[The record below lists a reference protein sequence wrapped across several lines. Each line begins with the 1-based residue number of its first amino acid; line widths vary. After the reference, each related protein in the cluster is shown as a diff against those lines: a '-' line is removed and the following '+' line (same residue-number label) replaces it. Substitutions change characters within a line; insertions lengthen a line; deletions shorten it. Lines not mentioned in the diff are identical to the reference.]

1 MEKKSLHITNLEV
14 NTDLP
19 GCELLDNVFSKA
31 INFRP
36 VDGKLVG
43 TKVAMEAPFKADY
56 EAWILYLWA
65 TVPIEPLNIVAG
77 QRGDQFYF
85 LVSGKAGD
93 FVFDGS
99 SWVQITSAERVL
111 NSVGSDVNLWT
122 TTKLGFNLIVNHSEF
137 FPEYWSGQFGDA
149 LKPVAFSPTKTFQ
162 QQGIRCK
169 AIRSHKNFLFAL
181 GLNER
186 GVDFPYSYRWSH
198 PADINGMPFSWDEQ
212 DLSTM
217 ASKESVGGDYG
228 VIVDGLSLRD
238 SFCLYTESSIHV
250 LDYTGDEHVFRRRL
264 LTSSHG
270 CLATNCVAEALN
282 VHYVMTKKDI
292 VVNDGTSVSSL
303 LTSRLKKVYA
313 NLSQRFF
320 EASFAIVNHATNEV
334 WFCFP
339 EGNYEFP
346 SAAIIYNY
354 VTKQLGFTRLTN
366 ALSVDTNVV
375 SIPPDI
381 VGWFE
386 GTEVLTTGQ
395 RGIWVETKFPQR
407 FKIGDGTTPWT
418 SLTYDVRRIPIV
430 YGEDVIDTAAWWAS
444 NGATVL
450 TNGQR
455 SIESDTGEWKQGNGA
470 DTWAALSYEAI
481 NFPTVSSGSS
491 LDVSIGRMS
500 SICFGAQLPAA
511 FPWRDLVG
519 HFDSWGNWQLPIVSE
534 QLFVGSGVDT
544 EVPVVAATSTDTWS
558 PSNSAALLSG
568 LYGVGPSISR
578 ILQIDGSNIVSSQAM
593 PLVVLFEKTN
603 WALDGQIEVKTLT
616 RVYPSCSAVG
626 SLGEAK
632 LYVGAHDYNGS
643 PIRWNEPVTFDPISD
658 RKIDV
663 RVTGELLAIRFEFR
677 GYDEVEFYG
686 YDVDY
691 TLNGK
696 R

>member
-19 GCELLDNVFSKA
+19 GCELPANVFSRA
-31 INFRP
+31 VNFKP

-43 TKVAMEAPFKADY
+43 TKVAMAAPFKADY
-56 EAWILYLWA
+56 ESWLLYLWA

-99 SWVQITSAERVL
+99 SWVQITSTEKVL

-122 TTKLGFNLIVNHSEF
+122 TAKLGFNLIVNHSEF
-137 FPEYWSGQFGDA
+137 FPEYWSGQFGEA

-198 PADINGMPFSWDEQ
+198 PADINGMPFSWDEL
-212 DLSTM
+212 DLSTL

-228 VIVDGLSLRD
+228 VVIDGLSLRD

-264 LTSSHG
+264 LTSSYG
-270 CLATNCVAEALN
+270 CLATNCVVEALN

-292 VVNDGTSVSSL
+292 VINDGTSVSSL
-303 LTSRLKKVYA
+303 LTNRLKKVYA

-320 EASFAIVNHATNEV
+320 EASFAVVNHASTEV

-354 VTKQLGFTRLTN
+354 VTKQLGFTRLTS
-366 ALSVDTNVV
+366 ALPIATIGSE
-375 SIPPDI
+375 PD
-381 VGWFE
+381 V
-386 GTEVLTTGQ
+386 
-395 RGIWVETKFPQR
+395 
-407 FKIGDGTTPWT
+407 
-418 SLTYDVRRIPIV
+418 
-430 YGEDVIDTAAWWAS
+430 
-444 NGATVL
+444 N
-450 TNGQR
+450 
-455 SIESDTGEWKQGNGA
+455 
-470 DTWAALSYEAI
+470 
-481 NFPTVSSGSS
+481 
-491 LDVSIGRMS
+491 VSIGQMS
-500 SICFGAQLPAA
+500 SICFGVQLPAA
-511 FPWRDLVG
+511 FPWRDLDV
-519 HFDSWGNWQLPIVSE
+519 HFDSWENWQLPVVAE
-534 QLFVGSGVDT
+534 QLFIGYGVDT
-544 EVPVVAATSTDTWS
+544 EVPAEAATSTDTWS
-558 PSNSAALLSG
+558 PSNPAALLSG

-578 ILQIDGSNIVSSQAM
+578 ILQIDGSNTVTWRYRVPGDESNAVASQRMPIVA
-593 PLVVLFEKTN
+593 LFEKTN
-603 WALDGQIEVKTLT
+603 WALEGQIDIKTLT
-616 RVYPSCSAVG
+616 RVYPSVTAVG
-626 SLGEAK
+626 STGEAK

-643 PIRWNEPVTFDPISD
+643 PIRWDDSILFDPLVD

-663 RVTGELLAIRFEFR
+663 RTTGELLAIRFEFR
-677 GYDEVEFYG
+677 GYKEVEFYG
-686 YDVDY
+686 YDIEY
-691 TLNGK
+691 TINGK